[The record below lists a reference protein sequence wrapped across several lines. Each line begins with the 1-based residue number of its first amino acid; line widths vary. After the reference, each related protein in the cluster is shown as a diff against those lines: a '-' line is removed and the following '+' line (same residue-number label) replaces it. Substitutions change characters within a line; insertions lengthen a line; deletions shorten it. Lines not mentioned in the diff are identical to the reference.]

1 MNKFLI
7 LPATRILLLL
17 ISFGLG
23 SSRASEPISAIW
35 VSDEFSASRE
45 KVLDRVFNLYCEQ
58 KSIKFDDFDV
68 IHYSNRIWSKGD
80 DDLCSSRKK
89 TVQYTS
95 RKAECNY
102 QVCNELGSIIK
113 KNETMDITLLWCSSR
128 KECSSEFNDVNLISL
143 PNSDDAIK
151 EELDRILDKKR
162 RRETLVIIYVAGNM
176 ESPKPGVTISTNSY
190 SIEVGES
197 VELKPNYKGSF
208 STVIWSPAQGLSCTD
223 CQFPTASPSSSTTYN
238 LQVTE
243 DNGCKSDSVKVT
255 VNVKNNCVTG
265 NTPPDLFLQ
274 ERINF
279 FNESTKEHDD
289 IPTKF
294 RRIRAQGG
302 ATWRILSNQSGGD
315 IYDLIVNASCG
326 QCFKLA
332 IVDDLDENVK
342 NFFYK
347 LEDVDN
353 RATNRYHEYLPDK
366 FVFRMDLTNM
376 QGIKD
381 ARRTFTIKIFAFE
394 KCGDRDPFLQSKSNI
409 SVRFDHCEIFES
421 DDDSE

>member
-1 MNKFLI
+1 MI
-7 LPATRILLLL
+7 PATGILFLLM
-17 ISFGLG
+17 SFGLG

-58 KSIKFDDFDV
+58 KSIKFDEFDV
-68 IHYSNRIWSKGD
+68 IHYANRIWNKGD
-80 DDLCSSRKK
+80 DDLCNSKKK
-89 TVQYTS
+89 TVQYSS

-102 QVCNELGSIIK
+102 QACTELGSIIK
-113 KNETMDITLLWCSSR
+113 KNESMDITLLWCSTR
-128 KECSSEFNDVNLISL
+128 KECSSEFNDINLIQVA
-143 PNSDDAIK
+143 NNDDAIK
-151 EELDRILDKKR
+151 EELEKIMDKKR
-162 RRETLVIIYVAGNM
+162 RRETLVIIYVAGNK
-176 ESPKPGVTISTNSY
+176 ESPKPTVSMTTESH

-197 VELKPNYKGSF
+197 VELRPAYKGSF
-208 STVIWSPAQGLSCTD
+208 STIAWSPAQGLSCTN
-223 CQFPTASPSSSTTYN
+223 CQFPTASPASSTTYTV
-238 LQVTE
+238 QVTE
-243 DNGCKSDSVKVT
+243 ENGCKSDEVKVI

-326 QCFKLA
+326 QCFKLS
-332 IVDDLDENVK
+332 VFDDLGENVK

-347 LEDVDN
+347 LEEVDN
-353 RATNRYHEYLPDK
+353 RASNRYHEYMPDK

-381 ARRTFTIKIFAFE
+381 ARRTFLIRIYAYE
-394 KCGDRDPFLQSKSNI
+394 KCGDRDPLLQSKSNI
-409 SVRFDHCEIFES
+409 TVRFDHCEIFET
-421 DDDSE
+421 DDESE